1 VLTAAGSPLVG
12 GASPGAMNKT
22 ARVKVLRPF
31 LLKTQ
36 RKEIGAEFELDY
48 RLAVELAAYNKVE
61 LLHSEA
67 AKVAP
72 EPAAEAKPER
82 AKKGA

>member
-1 VLTAAGSPLVG
+1 
-12 GASPGAMNKT
+12 MNKT

-36 RKEIGAEFELDY
+36 RKEIGAAFELDY

-61 LLHSEA
+61 LLKAEA
-67 AKVAP
+67 AEAP
-72 EPAAEAKPER
+72 APAAEVKPER